1 MTFGV
6 DLRAAPFQYSENRMT
21 KPETLGERLKRIR
34 LTAGQTI
41 PDLSDRSGVAVGT
54 IWNVENGIG
63 DTQLSTLQ
71 KLCKGL
77 KINISELNL

>member
-1 MTFGV
+1 M
-6 DLRAAPFQYSENRMT
+6 S
-21 KPETLGERLKRIR
+21 KPETLGERLRR
-34 LTAGQTI
+34 LRETAQLTI
-41 PDLSDRSGVAVGT
+41 PDLSDKSGVAVGT

-77 KINISELNL
+77 RININDLGL